1 MVGRS
6 PFRVLLLALVVA
18 AAGGAGFWA
27 GQQFGREVGNAESE
41 APEPVTAA
49 ARTGTLGEEY
59 AVPISL
65 EWTQDLSLPFLGDT
79 GVVTALSTDSRAF
92 ASIASGSAIGT
103 VDGDPV
109 VVIEGEHPAYRLM
122 ELGVAGVDVAQLQDH
137 LVSTGLLAVA
147 DADGSFGPATAQA
160 VQELWETL
168 GVNDRDTVPIGSII
182 FAGDLPRLVSTDP
195 SVRVGEFI
203 ATGAPFLVGV
213 SSTPVATVTLSEIQE
228 NRFLAE
234 GATFWVSDPT
244 GAEVEMTVLGTQ
256 IRDRATA
263 IELALPSDEFD
274 GWSNLTLLP
283 GNPARLSGRMVVT
296 PPTEGTIVPSAAL
309 NDLADSNATVRLASG
324 SAVDVK
330 VVAVVG
336 GLAVVEPLEPGT
348 VVVVGQ

>member
-1 MVGRS
+1 
-6 PFRVLLLALVVA
+6 
-18 AAGGAGFWA
+18 
-27 GQQFGREVGNAESE
+27 
-41 APEPVTAA
+41 
-49 ARTGTLGEEY
+49 
-59 AVPISL
+59 
-65 EWTQDLSLPFLGDT
+65 
-79 GVVTALSTDSRAF
+79 
-92 ASIASGSAIGT
+92 
-103 VDGDPV
+103 
-109 VVIEGEHPAYRLM
+109 M

-160 VQELWETL
+160 VQELWQTL

-213 SSTPVATVTLSEIQE
+213 SFDSGC
-228 NRFLAE
+228 NRDTDRDPGE
-234 GATFWVSDPT
+234 SIPGRGSDVSWVSDPT